1 MSDAPTTGIPLASH
15 VARPRRPVAG
25 FGCLA
30 IGVAAVITTAVAH
43 FGRGGGFSHIPD
55 LRLTVPLVIAAATA
69 GAASVIRLE
78 RAWWQC
84 GVGVA
89 LALSCLALG
98 WITAL
103 AAIIGVVVAVVVIL
117 SQLM

>member
-1 MSDAPTTGIPLASH
+1 MSDAPPLGPH
-15 VARPRRPVAG
+15 VAGPRRPVAG

-43 FGRGGGFSHIPD
+43 FGGGGRFSQFPD
-55 LRLTVPLVIAAATA
+55 LRLTVPLVIAAAVA
-69 GAASVIRLE
+69 GAASVIRRE

-84 GVGVA
+84 GAGVA

-103 AAIIGVVVAVVVIL
+103 AAIIGVVVGAVVIL